1 MEEKK
6 KFKLSLAA
14 QIFIAL
20 VLGIGAGLLLQNH
33 VDIAEGY
40 IKPIG
45 TIFLNLLKFIVVP
58 IVLFSIMSGIISMR
72 DIKKVGSI
80 GAKTVVYYLF
90 TTAFAIVIGLAGGFI
105 FKGFFPMIETSELSY
120 EASETTPIMDTIVN
134 IFPSNFIAPLSNAT
148 MLQVIVMAL
157 FIGFAVILVGDKAAP
172 AVKGINSFND
182 IFMKVMEMIL
192 KMSPVGVF
200 CLICPVIAV
209 NGAAV
214 LGSLAMVLLAAYIS
228 YFVHMI
234 VVYSLTVKTIG
245 GISPL
250 TFFKNQLP
258 AMIFAFSSS
267 SSVGTLPINMKGCE
281 KMGANKDVTSFVL
294 PLGATINMDGTA
306 IYQGVCAIFIA
317 ACYGIELTPAQI
329 VTIVLT
335 ATLASIGTAGVPG
348 AGMVMLAMVLSS
360 VGLPL
365 DGIALVAGV
374 DRIFDMGRTVVNI
387 TGDASCAIVVS
398 NLERKRAAKKAAK
411 KAEKK
416 NAS

>member
-6 KFKLSLAA
+6 KLKMSLAL

-20 VLGIGAGLLLQNH
+20 VLGIGAGLLLQENT
-33 VDIAEGY
+33 DIAEGY

-58 IVLFSIMSGIISMR
+58 IVLFSIMAGIVSMR
-72 DIKKVGSI
+72 DIRKVGSI
-80 GAKTVVYYLF
+80 GVKTVVYYLF
-90 TTAFAIVIGLAGGFI
+90 TTAFAIVIGLAGGFL
-105 FKGFFPMIETSELSY
+105 FRNFFPVLETSELSY
-120 EASETTPIMDTIVN
+120 EAAEAAPFMDTIVN

-157 FIGFAVILVGDKAAP
+157 FIGFAIILVGDDAAP
-172 AVKGINSFND
+172 AVKGINSFNTV
-182 IFMKVMEMIL
+182 FMKVMEMIL
-192 KMSPVGVF
+192 KLSPIGVF
-200 CLICPVIAV
+200 CLICPVIAT
-209 NGAAV
+209 NGAAI
-214 LGSLAMVLLAAYIS
+214 LGSLGMVLLAAYVC
-228 YFVHMI
+228 YLVHMI
-234 VVYSLTVKTIG
+234 VVYSIAVRSLG

-250 TFFKNQLP
+250 KFLKGQLP

-281 KMGANKDVTSFVL
+281 KMGADKDVTSFVL

-329 VTIVLT
+329 ITIVLT

-387 TGDASCAIVVS
+387 TGDASCALVVS
-398 NLERKRAAKKAAK
+398 NLERKKAARKAAK
-411 KAEKK
+411 K